1 MWGTRLTNRREFTEF
16 IYKNVVVKVVREVRK
31 ERHLNFLTNIK
42 EERKGS
48 KEEN

>member
-1 MWGTRLTNRREFTEF
+1 M
-16 IYKNVVVKVVREVRK
+16 VVKVVREVRK

-42 EERKGS
+42 EEMKGS